1 MLSGKSPAVEP
12 GQPSASQF
20 AVFFGGQVFS
30 LLGDGLA
37 FLAVPLVVLELSGDP
52 FAAALAAA
60 PRTVG
65 YLLVGLFAG
74 ALVDR
79 LNPRATMLATDAVR
93 FSAFLTLALLASTG
107 NLRVWMALVLAFL
120 ASGAGVFFETAL
132 TVAVRDLVQGRRLV
146 RANSWLEATNQAS
159 LVVGPGLFGALSA
172 LFGLNTALFGN
183 AATYLLSLA
192 TIFTIGRFG
201 GTPARAG
208 TTTRGALRRLRA
220 DVADGLR
227 FLRDTRLILLL
238 TGLQATA
245 NLFIAVETLTPFYLR
260 NQLGFGDSALG
271 VVVGLGGLGGV
282 LGAAGAS
289 RLATPGRRLAVV
301 ALSAGCLGVALAL
314 MGLVDSL
321 APLAALNLLVSG
333 SAVLAVVVIRS
344 VRQELVPREVLGRVT
359 ATARMAALAASPLGA
374 MAAGFLTGL
383 NHSDPR
389 PVFVGFGLLATVTA
403 AFVWFAGLR
412 DHAPGGARAQAPDT
426 V

>member
-1 MLSGKSPAVEP
+1 MSGKRPTVGR

-20 AVFFGGQVFS
+20 AVFLGGQVFS

-79 LNPRATMLATDAVR
+79 LDPRATMLVADGVR
-93 FSAFLTLALLASTG
+93 FSAFLTLALLAHTG
-107 NLRVWMALVLAFL
+107 GLQVWMVLVLAFL

-132 TVAVRDLVQGRRLV
+132 TVAVRDLAQGRRLV
-146 RANSWLEATNQAS
+146 RTNSWLEATNQAS
-159 LVVGPGLFGALSA
+159 LVVGPGLFGVLSA
-172 LFGLNTALFGN
+172 FFGLNTALFGN
-183 AATYLLSLA
+183 AATYLLSLV
-192 TIFTIGRFG
+192 TIFAIGRFG
-201 GTPARAG
+201 GTPAGAG
-208 TTTRGALRRLRA
+208 ATTRGALRKLRA
-220 DVADGLR
+220 DMADGLR
-227 FLRDTRLILLL
+227 FLRDARLILLL
-238 TGLQATA
+238 TILQATA
-245 NLFIAVETLTPFYLR
+245 NLFIAVETLTPFYVR
-260 NQLGFGDSALG
+260 NHLGFGDSALG

-282 LGAAGAS
+282 LGAAGAA
-289 RLATPGRRLAVV
+289 RLATPGRRLGVV
-301 ALSAGCLGVALAL
+301 ALSAVCLGVALAL
-314 MGLVDSL
+314 MGLADGL

-344 VRQELVPREVLGRVT
+344 VRQELVPREILGRVT

-374 MAAGFLTGL
+374 MAAGFLAGL

-403 AFVWFAGLR
+403 AFAWFAGLR
-412 DHAPGGARAQAPDT
+412 DHAPGGARAEAPDT
-426 V
+426 A